1 MAKTLQLR
9 NTDKAILAL
18 AIPALGSL
26 AIDPLLTLIDTA
38 FVARLGTTEL
48 AALGVDA
55 AILNFAFFGFNFLAS
70 VTTPLVARA
79 LGRGEKGEARRW
91 VGDALLL
98 ALGLGLT
105 VTALLLILAPWFI
118 DLMGAGSEVAGS
130 AVSYL
135 RIRALA
141 TVAVLV
147 VTVGHGAFR
156 GHKDTRTPLKVA
168 LGVNGINIVLDPIL
182 IFVLGFGLAGAAAAT
197 VVAQYVG
204 AIWFLRLIRSRRMA
218 DRPSRFKKSLPS
230 LLALGK
236 NGLLLTGRTG
246 LLLVAFTY
254 AAATATRIGAEE
266 IAAHQL
272 VVQVFILAAMLA
284 DAFAIAAQA
293 MVAETAADGDIHRVN
308 ALVRRLVMWG
318 LIAGVVLTALIG
330 FGRFALPLLA
340 SDQVVADL
348 AVEAGGVA
356 AIMEPVGALV
366 FVADGIFLGFL
377 ALGTM
382 LISTGAGTLVAVVLM
397 ASTNLGESLTGIWW
411 ALAVM
416 LVVRGF
422 VFVVGYRRSAEIAVR
437 S

>member
-1 MAKTLQLR
+1 MTLQLR
-9 NTDKAILAL
+9 TTDKAILAL

-70 VTTPLVARA
+70 VITPLVARA
-79 LGRGEKGEARRW
+79 LGKGEKGEARRW

-98 ALGLGLT
+98 AVGLGLG
-105 VTALLLILAPWFI
+105 VTALLLVLAPWFI
-118 DLMGAGSEVAGS
+118 DLMGADAGVAEL
-130 AVSYL
+130 AVGYL

-168 LGVNGINIVLDPIL
+168 LGVNGINIILDPIL

-218 DRPSRFKKSLPS
+218 DRPSRFKESLPS

-236 NGLLLTGRTG
+236 NGVLLTARTG
-246 LLLVAFTY
+246 MLLVAFTY
-254 AAATATRIGAEE
+254 AAATATRIGVEE

-272 VVQVFILAAMLA
+272 VTQVFLLAAMLA

-293 MVAETAADGDIHRVN
+293 MVAETAGDGDIHQVN
-308 ALVRRLVMWG
+308 VLVRRLMVWG

-356 AIMEPVGALV
+356 AIMEPVAALV
-366 FVADGIFLGFL
+366 FVGDGIFLGLL

-382 LISTGAGTLVAVVLM
+382 VASTGAGALAAVALM
-397 ASTNLGESLTGIWW
+397 VFTGFGDTLTGIWW

-416 LVVRGF
+416 MVVRGV
-422 VFVVGYRRSAEIAVR
+422 VFLAGYRRSTEIAVR

>member
-1 MAKTLQLR
+1 MTLRLR
-9 NTDKAILAL
+9 KTDKAILAL
-18 AIPALGSL
+18 AIPALASL
-26 AIDPLLTLIDTA
+26 AIDPLLTLIDTG

-48 AALGVDA
+48 AALGIDA

-79 LGRGEKGEARRW
+79 LGRGENGEARRW

-98 ALGLGLT
+98 AVGLGLA
-105 VTALLLILAPWFI
+105 VTAALLFLAPWFV
-118 DLMGAGSEVAGS
+118 DLMGADPEVAKP
-130 AVSYL
+130 AVGYL

-168 LGVNGINIVLDPIL
+168 LGVNGINIILDPIL
-182 IFVLGFGLAGAAAAT
+182 IFALGFGLAGAAAAT

-204 AIWFLRLIRSRRMA
+204 AVWFLRLIVSRRMA
-218 DRPSRFKKSLPS
+218 DRPSRFKESLPS
-230 LLALGK
+230 LIALGK
-236 NGLLLTGRTG
+236 NGALLTARTG
-246 LLLVAFTY
+246 MLLVAFTY
-254 AAATATRIGAEE
+254 AAASATRIGVEE

-272 VVQVFILAAMLA
+272 VTQVFLLAAMLA

-293 MVAETAADGDIHRVN
+293 MVAETAGEGDVPNVN
-308 ALVRRLVMWG
+308 ALVRRLVIWG

-330 FGRFALPLLA
+330 FGRFLLPLLT

-366 FVADGIFLGFL
+366 FVGDGIFLGLL
-377 ALGTM
+377 ALRTM
-382 LISTGAGTLVAVVLM
+382 LVSTGAGTLAAVALM
-397 ASTNLGESLTGIWW
+397 AFTGLGDTLTGIWW

-416 LVVRGF
+416 MVMRGV
-422 VFVVGYRRSAEIAVR
+422 VFVAGYRRSTEIAVK